1 MNAYKERLMKA
12 RQIGVQVLIQM
23 QDNGFLDIGFN
34 AWGNDG

>member
-1 MNAYKERLMKA
+1 MGTYKERFMKA

-23 QDNGFLDIGFN
+23 QDNRFLDIGFN

>member
-1 MNAYKERLMKA
+1 MDTYKKRLMKA
-12 RQIGVQVLIQM
+12 RQISAQDLIQM